1 MKQTTLVSLINDFP
15 IESKSIN
22 IYIYIH
28 THIYKSKDLMQE
40 SMRSCHVAH
49 FMKIIEILLSHIRD
63 KNKFKNKDF
72 LFLLVQC
79 FKTTFCFLLINI
91 SRLLFVSFGLIF
103 QDFPLS
109 LTHTHTKL
117 FTFSF
122 TLHSILSQ
130 IHFNQK

>member
-1 MKQTTLVSLINDFP
+1 MTFP
-15 IESKSIN
+15 LNPNQS
-22 IYIYIH
+22 IYIYIY

-109 LTHTHTKL
+109 HTHTHKTL
-117 FTFSF
+117 YVFIHPSF
-122 TLHSILSQ
+122 HSISNTLQ
-130 IHFNQK
+130 PKMMLFAFDL

>member
-1 MKQTTLVSLINDFP
+1 MTFP
-15 IESKSIN
+15 LNPNQSIYIY

-91 SRLLFVSFGLIF
+91 SRLLFVSFGSIV
-103 QDFPLS
+103 QDFSSLS
-109 LTHTHTKL
+109 HTHTKNSL
-117 FTFSF
+117 HFHNPSF
-122 TLHSILSQ
+122 HSISNTLQ
-130 IHFNQK
+130 PKMMLFAFNL